1 MRNVEMSFFIICS
14 SGSAGIVQAKV
25 TEIYN
30 IILTEVSNVITTLGQ
45 PGKMRFP
52 RENPCHC
59 WPQDAHWLTMGLEMT
74 F

>member
-45 PGKMRFP
+45 LGKMRFP
-52 RENPCHC
+52 
-59 WPQDAHWLTMGLEMT
+59 
-74 F
+74 